1 MDATH
6 VSKLHFLTA
15 LSMYSLINFFVR
27 ILKKILPSWLVKP
40 LLPLYHYVLS
50 FALALSYGFPARSLT
65 VIGVTGTKGKSS
77 VSDMLFTV
85 LRHANYSAA
94 VAGTIRFAINEE
106 SEPNLYKMTMPGRGF
121 IHAFLAKAKKAGAK
135 YAVVE
140 ITSESVKQYRHK
152 YLFLNG
158 LVFTNLQKEH
168 IESHGSF
175 ENYAAAKF
183 EIGKELA
190 RSSKRPRAM
199 IANAD
204 NPHSAPYMKLAVEK
218 QMPFS
223 YEEAKEVVLGP
234 GKASFTYEDVHFS
247 IQLPG
252 SFSVMNSLAV
262 IKAAQFLGVPLQTIA
277 DGLASLSRIPGRTER
292 IDEGQ
297 NFEAIVD
304 YAHTPDSLQ
313 ALYAAYPVRKICV
326 LGNTGGG
333 RDTWKRPEMG
343 RIADESCSE
352 VILTNED
359 PYDEDP
365 RAILDA
371 MAAGMKRAPQIIMDR
386 REAIHTALTLAQSG
400 DAVLITGK
408 GTDPY
413 IMQANGGKLPWS
425 DAKVVSEELKKL
437 QG

>member
-1 MDATH
+1 
-6 VSKLHFLTA
+6 
-15 LSMYSLINFFVR
+15 MYTIINSVVR
-27 ILKKILPSWLVKP
+27 ILKAILPLWLVRP
-40 LLPLYHYVLS
+40 LLPAYHRVL
-50 FALALSYGFPARSLT
+50 AYLLALSYGFPARKLT

-85 LRHANYSAA
+85 LRHAGYPAA
-94 VAGTIRFAINEE
+94 VAGTIRFAINDS

-121 IHAFLAKAKKAGAK
+121 IHAFLARAHAQGAQ

-140 ITSESVKQYRHK
+140 LTSESVRQHRHR
-152 YLFLNG
+152 YLYLNG
-158 LVFTNLQKEH
+158 LIFTNLHKEH

-175 ENYAAAKF
+175 EAYARAKQ

-204 NPHSAPYMKLAVEK
+204 SPHSAPYLELPVEE
-218 QMPFS
+218 QLPFS
-223 YEEAKEVVLGP
+223 YDDAHDIELSAGR
-234 GKASFTYEDVHFS
+234 AAFTYKETRFTL
-247 IQLPG
+247 QLPG

-262 IKAAQFLGVPLQTIA
+262 IKAAEFLGVPLTTIR
-277 DGLASLSRIPGRTER
+277 DGLATLERIPGRTER

-297 NFEAIVD
+297 DFDVIVD

-313 ALYAAYPVRKICV
+313 ALYDAYPVRKVCV

-343 RIADESCSE
+343 RIADTMCSE
-352 VILTNED
+352 VILTDED

-365 RAILDA
+365 RAIIDA
-371 MAAGMKRAPQIIMDR
+371 MAAGMERMPQIVMDR
-386 REAIHTALTLAQSG
+386 RAAIRTALSLAHPG

-413 IMQANGGKLPWS
+413 IMRAGGTKEAWS
-425 DAKVVSEELKKL
+425 DAQVVREELIAL
-437 QG
+437 RENHAH